1 MLLAGSVLGGD
12 AMMMPLS
19 YELKRIIA
27 QHRHSFWCA
36 AALSELPAA
45 PVYLFPDQEVFDS
58 EEVNT
63 LAHWVSVGPLLLPH
77 DAVLFEV
84 ADRGPNVQA
93 QVAFVQR
100 FESEVAGFLFL
111 RRRSCKQWT
120 DVQCHA
126 RFRGDGVAETEG
138 NPRLESE
145 EDANR
150 YAQVLS
156 GIVWR
161 SLALL
166 SQPAAAA
173 EMAFPRT
180 RRPKLARAGV
190 SGWTWHLVDISPSRI
205 RAAAQQRGGTHA
217 SPRWHI
223 RRGHWRT
230 LVDGRCVFV
239 RACEVGDAAKGGVV
253 KDYRI
258 LTESAA

>member
-1 MLLAGSVLGGD
+1 
-12 AMMMPLS
+12 MMMPLS

-27 QHRHSFWCA
+27 QHRQRFWCA
-36 AALSELPAA
+36 SALEGLPAA
-45 PVYLFPDQEVFDS
+45 PVYLFPDQELFDS

-63 LAHWVSVGPLLLPH
+63 LAHWVSTRPLLLPH

-84 ADRGPNVQA
+84 ADRGPEVQA
-93 QVAFVQR
+93 QVAFVRR
-100 FESEVAGFLFL
+100 FETGVAAFLFL
-111 RRRSCKQWT
+111 RRRSYRQWT
-120 DVQCHA
+120 DVHCQA
-126 RFRGDGVAETEG
+126 WFRGDGVAETEG

-145 EDANR
+145 DDANR
-150 YAQVLS
+150 YARVLS
-156 GIVWR
+156 GLVWR

-180 RRPKLARAGV
+180 RRPKLARSGV
-190 SGWTWHLVDISPSRI
+190 SGWTWHLVDITPSRI
-205 RAAAQQRGGTHA
+205 RDAAQQRGGTHA

-230 LVDGRCVFV
+230 LVDGRRVFV
-239 RACEVGDAAKGGVV
+239 RACEVGDSAKGGVV

>member
-1 MLLAGSVLGGD
+1 
-12 AMMMPLS
+12 MMMPLA
-19 YELKRIIA
+19 YELKRIVA
-27 QHRHSFWCA
+27 RHRDKFWCA
-36 AALSELPAA
+36 SGLSDMPAA
-45 PVYLFPDQEVFDS
+45 PVYLFPDQELFDS
-58 EEVNT
+58 DEVDT
-63 LAHWVSVGPLLLPH
+63 LAHRISAGPLLLPH

-84 ADRGPNVQA
+84 TDRNPLVQA

-100 FESEVAGFLFL
+100 FETHVAGFLFL
-111 RRRSCKQWT
+111 RRRSLRQWSN
-120 DVQCHA
+120 VQCHA
-126 RFRGDGVAETEG
+126 CFRGDDFAETEV
-138 NPRLESE
+138 NPHVKSE

-150 YAQVLS
+150 YARVLS
-156 GIVWR
+156 GLVWR

-166 SQPAAAA
+166 SQPVATA

-190 SGWTWHLVDISPSRI
+190 SGWTWHLVNIEPARV

-230 LVDGRCVFV
+230 LDDGRRIFV
-239 RACEVGDAAKGGVV
+239 RACEVGDATKGGVI

-258 LTESAA
+258 VTENAA

>member
-1 MLLAGSVLGGD
+1 MLEGE
-12 AMMMPLS
+12 MMMPLS
-19 YELKRIIA
+19 YELKRIVA
-27 QHRHSFWCA
+27 QHRQSFWCA
-36 AALSELPAA
+36 SALEGLPAA
-45 PVYLFPDQEVFDS
+45 PVYLFPDQELFDS

-63 LAHWVSVGPLLLPH
+63 LAHWVSTGPLLLPH

-84 ADRGPNVQA
+84 ADRGPQVQA
-93 QVAFVQR
+93 QVAFVRR
-100 FESEVAGFLFL
+100 FETGVAAFLFL
-111 RRRSCKQWT
+111 RRRSCRQWT

-126 RFRGDGVAETEG
+126 WFRGDGVAETEG

-145 EDANR
+145 EQANR
-150 YAQVLS
+150 YARVLT
-156 GIVWR
+156 GLVWR

-180 RRPKLARAGV
+180 RRPKLARSGV
-190 SGWTWHLVDISPSRI
+190 AGWTWHLVDITSSRI
-205 RAAAQQRGGTHA
+205 RAAAQQHGGTHA

-230 LVDGRCVFV
+230 LVDGRRVFV
-239 RACEVGDAAKGGVV
+239 RACEVGDADKGGVV